1 MPGSV
6 CYCKRRTGVPT
17 PRTPCGGSSSSSRPR
32 NTTGGEHTR
41 PWGIAGRGGGAL
53 PGPARAGD
61 TPPPPRLERPCMAL
75 LQTTLCSPT
84 CPEQLQLLCAA
95 VLREMSPCDSLSLSC
110 DHIQNTRQ
118 LGLVA
123 SVLLAQV
130 T

>member
-6 CYCKRRTGVPT
+6 RYCKRRTGVPT